1 MAMFKFQMVHISA
14 QHLPKAPKLNDLDSN
29 IFMHGLWME
38 KNNKRIIQFH
48 SRREWLA
55 RESSPLDRYNDP
67 IGDYRSLFFILHP
80 QDFIKNQSE
89 SLNFSEDIQ
98 QTLQLA

>member
-1 MAMFKFQMVHISA
+1 
-14 QHLPKAPKLNDLDSN
+14 
-29 IFMHGLWME
+29 ME
-38 KNNKRIIQFH
+38 KQKTHNSIPFQTRVTRQRIIQ
-48 SRREWLA
+48 
-55 RESSPLDRYNDP
+55 PLDRYNDP
-67 IGDYRSLFFILHP
+67 IGLCIILHP